1 MTMNTNFKCPCCGEK
16 TLTAERMFDIC
27 KICGW
32 EDDNIQFSNPDYFG
46 GANYFSLNK
55 YREVFLR
62 ERNIERVKEIQ
73 ETERDKAEA
82 VLKAEYAERIRII
95 LQKRIDFGSAEYWT
109 QKSKKELI
117 DFVSANSYEFRR
129 FRNETASSE
138 ENILL
143 DESAINF
150 ENCKTKSKRKRNDG
164 LFDEN

>member
-1 MTMNTNFKCPCCGEK
+1 MNTNFKCPCCGEK

-109 QKSKKELI
+109 QESKKNLLI
-117 DFVSANSYEFRR
+117 LYLLILMNFD
-129 FRNETASSE
+129 ASVMKQLLVKKIYCLMNLQSILRTVKQNRK
-138 ENILL
+138 ENVMMDCLMRI
-143 DESAINF
+143 
-150 ENCKTKSKRKRNDG
+150 RM
-164 LFDEN
+164 